1 MTSVPP
7 DFDYTSSYALRR
19 NALSGNVLA
28 FGSMVLWAAGFPAA
42 EILLEDWH
50 PITLMLLRLC
60 MALSVLLPL
69 WWLVDGP
76 RVVLAARW
84 NRAFWIGFVG
94 FGAGTNLLLFAQ
106 WYTDPV
112 TVALIATTTPI
123 AATMVEVLG
132 RRRHVN
138 VRFLVG
144 LCASV
149 AGGAIAVAQNISIDL
164 GIGVLMAITS
174 GLCFAWASDRAVQDL
189 PSLTALGRS
198 AITFVGAAA
207 FTLLMFVIAV
217 SMDWTRL
224 PASIDAEQLGLL
236 AVYSVAAMAL
246 SQILFIASVG
256 RIGIALSSFHMNIA
270 PFYVMVIFVALGGI
284 WDWRAVVGAAIVGFG
299 VVIAQSAK

>member
-7 DFDYTSSYALRR
+7 DFNYASAYALRR
-19 NALSGNVLA
+19 NALSGNLLA

-42 EILLEDWH
+42 EILLKEWH
-50 PITLMLLRLC
+50 PIALMLMRLC

-69 WWLVDGP
+69 WLLIDGP
-76 RVVLAARW
+76 HVVRAARW
-84 NRAFWIGFVG
+84 NRAFWIGFLG

-123 AATMVEVLG
+123 AATMVEVFG
-132 RRRHVN
+132 RRRRVN
-138 VRFLVG
+138 MHFLLG
-144 LCASV
+144 LGATV

-164 GIGVLMAITS
+164 GLGVVMAIMS

-189 PSLTALGRS
+189 PALTALGRS
-198 AITFVGAAA
+198 AITFVGAAV
-207 FTLLMFVIAV
+207 FTLVMFICAV
-217 SMDWTRL
+217 WMNWAAL
-224 PASIDAEQLGLL
+224 PQRISAGQFGLL
-236 AVYSVAAMAL
+236 AVYAVAAMAL

-270 PFYVMVIFVALGGI
+270 PLYVMVIFVALGGV
-284 WDWRAVVGAAIVGFG
+284 WDWRAVLGAAIVGFG
-299 VVIAQSAK
+299 VVIAQYAK